1 MFHTTFVQIGEFDW
15 LSARQKGSI
24 FVKMFKNL
32 LLRNHKG
39 DEAETLHT
47 CLDISL
53 YKSCVFYSGRIRT
66 LVAMATYSS
75 HRLIMGKVE
84 IDSFCCL
91 TGDI

>member
-1 MFHTTFVQIGEFDW
+1 
-15 LSARQKGSI
+15 
-24 FVKMFKNL
+24 MFKNL

-39 DEAETLHT
+39 DEAETWPT
-47 CLDISL
+47 CLGHQPL
-53 YKSCVFYSGRIRT
+53 YKLCFYSSQIRT

-75 HRLIMGKVE
+75 HRLYIMGKVD